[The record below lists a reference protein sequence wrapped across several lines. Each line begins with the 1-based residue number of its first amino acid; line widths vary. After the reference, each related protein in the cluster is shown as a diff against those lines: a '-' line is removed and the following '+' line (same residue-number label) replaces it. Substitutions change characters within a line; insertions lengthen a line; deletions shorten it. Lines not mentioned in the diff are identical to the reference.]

1 MMKGNPTV
9 IDALNEALSEEM
21 TAINQYFLHCEMCE
35 NWGYTKL
42 SAFIK
47 KESIDEMKHAEKLIE
62 RILFLD
68 GLPNMSNIKPLSIG
82 PSVPEMINN
91 DLKLEISAVAM
102 YNRLIKI
109 ASDAADQGTVELFK
123 KLLQDEEGHV
133 DGLEEQAGK
142 IKDMGVQV
150 YLSVQS

>member
-1 MMKGNPTV
+1 MKGNSTV
-9 IDALNEALSEEM
+9 IDALNEALSEEL
-21 TAINQYFLHCEMCE
+21 TAVNQYFLHGEMCE

-68 GLPNMSNIKPLSIG
+68 GRPNMTNLKQLNIG
-82 PSVPEMINN
+82 QSVPEMIEN
-91 DLKLEISAVAM
+91 DLKLELSAVAM
-102 YNRLIKI
+102 YNRLIKT
-109 ASDAADQGTVELFK
+109 ANDAADQGTVELLK

-133 DGLEEQAGK
+133 DGLEEQVGK
-142 IKDMGVQV
+142 LKDMGVQV